1 MNVLGATK
9 FGAYNEVLEF
19 QSIPQLP
26 KLGPKDVLIK
36 VSYSDL
42 NPVDFQKLKGGGGGR
57 LENENPVPDP
67 PFVPGYGGSGIVQEV
82 GSQGPQH
89 LMGKNV
95 CFLLD
100 PTTCRG
106 SYASHVVADSRCV
119 AAIPANVALRDAASI
134 PVAGLTAYECL
145 VKIGL
150 PANSNSKQ
158 VNKEEGSLESVG
170 LESQTTTTTKI
181 TVNNA
186 SASLLIVGGSGG
198 VGSWIITLAR
208 AWYPHLKI
216 TVTASPESHEWCTS
230 LGASQVIAHDR
241 IADTLA
247 GGPAGSVSS
256 IICLTEPTQSLF
268 KTLTE
273 VIQPYG
279 HICLVVAGKGM
290 ESLNMGFCFFKCAN
304 VVTQTVFSSI
314 RTKYEYIVP
323 AEELQLILGLLASQ
337 TIQAPLSLDLEGTSE
352 KFQNALQDG
361 GVLKLL
367 AAPHRRGNLVMMI
380 HSGDDLI
387 FMDLKTGSIL
397 KIPRKECIYKKILT
411 KVHSTINKD
420 GRDSWQEEAQS
431 PTDREDRI
439 KLIVTHKTLGIV
451 KVAEKQWNDY
461 EDGIDM
467 QEAENVKHLWGVQ
480 LKKREKNVKG
490 AELLFVDPRLQ
501 VIGELSRKK
510 FIETG
515 AMTVINDDEGNETIE
530 EAVTD
535 VAERDDVVQVVRQA
549 LKLSLD
555 VA

>member
-1 MNVLGATK
+1 MEVLGATK
-9 FGAYNEVLEF
+9 FGDYNQVLEF

-26 KLGPKDVLIK
+26 KDELGPKDVLIQ
-36 VSYSDL
+36 VSYTDL
-42 NPVDFQKLKGGGGGR
+42 NPVDFQKLKGGGRQIDGS
-57 LENENPVPDP
+57 PVPDP

-95 CFLLD
+95 CFLVD
-100 PTTCRG
+100 PTRRG
-106 SYASHVVADSRCV
+106 SYASHVVVDSRCV
-119 AAIPANVALRDAASI
+119 AAIPASVELRDAASI

-150 PANSNSKQ
+150 AANKQ
-158 VNKEEGSLESVG
+158 EIKQGSLQSVG
-170 LESQTTTTTKI
+170 LESSRQKETTEKD
-181 TVNNA
+181 V

-208 AWYPHLKI
+208 AWHPNLKI
-216 TVTASPESHEWCTS
+216 IVTASPESHAWCTS
-230 LGASQVIAHDR
+230 LGASQVIAHNR

-256 IICLTEPTQSLF
+256 IICLTEPKQLLF
-268 KTLTE
+268 NTLAE

-279 HICLVVAGKGM
+279 QICLVVAGKGI

-304 VVTQTVFSSI
+304 VLTCTVFSSI
-314 RTKYEYIVP
+314 RTKYNHIVP
-323 AEELQLILGLLASQ
+323 AEELHVILGLLASQ

-352 KFQNALQDG
+352 KFQNALKDG

-380 HSGDDLI
+380 HSDDDLV
-387 FMDLKTGSIL
+387 FLDLKTASIL
-397 KIPRKECIYKKILT
+397 KIPRKECMDRKILT
-411 KVHSTINKD
+411 KVHSKDD
-420 GRDSWQEEAQS
+420 GRDFWQEEAQS
-431 PTDREDRI
+431 PMDREDRI

-461 EDGIDM
+461 QDGIDM
-467 QEAENVKHLWGVQ
+467 QEAENVKNLWGVQ
-480 LKKREKNVKG
+480 LKKREKNIKG
-490 AELLFVDPRLQ
+490 EELLFVDPRLQ
-501 VIGELSRKK
+501 VIGEFSRNNFIKK
-510 FIETG
+510 G
-515 AMTVINDDEGNETIE
+515 GMTVIKDDEGDETIE
-530 EAVTD
+530 EAITNVT
-535 VAERDDVVQVVRQA
+535 ERDEVVQIVRQA

>member
-1 MNVLGATK
+1 MEVLGATR
-9 FGAYNEVLEF
+9 FGEYNQVLEF
-19 QSIPQLP
+19 QSIPQLS
-26 KLGPKDVLIK
+26 KELGPKDVLIK

-42 NPVDFQKLKGGGGGR
+42 NPVDFQKLKGGQR
-57 LENENPVPDP
+57 LDGNPVPNP

-82 GSQGPQH
+82 GSQGPQY

-95 CFLLD
+95 CFLVD
-100 PTTCRG
+100 PTRRG
-106 SYASHVVADSRCV
+106 SYASHVVVDSHCV
-119 AAIPANVALRDAASI
+119 AAIPASVELREAASI

-150 PANSNSKQ
+150 AANKQ
-158 VNKEEGSLESVG
+158 VKEQGSLESVG
-170 LESQTTTTTKI
+170 LESSQRKETTKK
-181 TVNNA
+181 NA

-208 AWYPHLKI
+208 AWHPHLKI
-216 TVTASPESHEWCTS
+216 IVTASPESHEWCTS

-268 KTLTE
+268 NTLAE

-279 HICLVVAGKGM
+279 NICLVVAGKGI
-290 ESLNMGFCFFKCAN
+290 ESLNMGFLFFKCAN
-304 VVTQTVFSSI
+304 ILTQTVFSSI
-314 RTKYEYIVP
+314 RTKYDHIVP

-337 TIQAPLSLDLEGTSE
+337 TIKAPLSPDLEGTSE
-352 KFQNALQDG
+352 KFQNALKDG

-387 FMDLKTGSIL
+387 FMDLKTASIL
-397 KIPRKECIYKKILT
+397 KIPRKECMDKKILT
-411 KVHSTINKD
+411 KAQTKD
-420 GRDSWQEEAQS
+420 GREFWQEEAQS
-431 PTDREDRI
+431 PIDREDRI

-467 QEAENVKHLWGVQ
+467 QEAENVKTLWGVQ
-480 LKKREKNVKG
+480 LKKREKNVEG
-490 AELLFVDPRLQ
+490 EELLFVDPRLQ
-501 VIGELSRKK
+501 VIGEFSRRI
-510 FIETG
+510 FVEMG
-515 AMTVINDDEGNETIE
+515 GMTVIKDGEGKETIE
-530 EAVTD
+530 EAVTN
-535 VAERDDVVQVVRQA
+535 VAERDDVVQIVRQA

-555 VA
+555 IA

>member
-1 MNVLGATK
+1 MQVLGATK
-9 FGAYNEVLEF
+9 FGDYNQVLEF
-19 QSIPQLP
+19 QSIPHLP
-26 KLGPKDVLIK
+26 KEQELGPKDVLIQ

-42 NPVDFQKLKGGGGGR
+42 NPVDFQKLKGGR
-57 LENENPVPDP
+57 LDGNPVPNP

-95 CFLLD
+95 CFLVD
-100 PTTCRG
+100 PTRGRG
-106 SYASHVVADSRCV
+106 SYASHVVVDSRCV
-119 AAIPANVALRDAASI
+119 AAIPASVELRDAASI

-150 PANSNSKQ
+150 AVNNKLQINKQ
-158 VNKEEGSLESVG
+158 QGSLESVG
-170 LESQTTTTTKI
+170 LESSSSSSQRKETTKKD
-181 TVNNA
+181 V

-208 AWYPHLKI
+208 AWHPHLKI
-216 TVTASPESHEWCTS
+216 IVTASPESHEWCTS
-230 LGASQVIAHDR
+230 LGASQVIAHNR

-256 IICLTEPTQSLF
+256 IICLTEPTPSLF
-268 KTLTE
+268 NTLAE

-279 HICLVVAGKGM
+279 QIGLVVAGKGI
-290 ESLNMGFCFFKCAN
+290 SLIDLGFCFFKCAD
-304 VVTQTVFSSI
+304 VKTITVFSSI
-314 RTKYEYIVP
+314 RTKYEHIVP
-323 AEELQLILGLLASQ
+323 AEELEVILELLASQ
-337 TIQAPLSLDLEGTSE
+337 TIQAPLSLDLQGTSE
-352 KFQNALQDG
+352 KFQNALQVD

-380 HSGDDLI
+380 HSDDDLI
-387 FMDLKTGSIL
+387 FLDLKTASIL
-397 KIPRKECIYKKILT
+397 TIPRKECMDKKILT
-411 KVHSTINKD
+411 KVHSKED

-439 KLIVTHKTLGIV
+439 KLIVTHKTLGIA

-461 EDGIDM
+461 QDGIDM
-467 QEAENVKHLWGVQ
+467 QEAENVKNLWGVQ
-480 LKKREKNVKG
+480 LKKREKNAKG
-490 AELLFVDPRLQ
+490 EELLFVDPRLQ
-501 VIGELSRKK
+501 VMGECLRKQ
-510 FIETG
+510 FIEKG
-515 AMTVINDDEGNETIE
+515 GMTVIKDDEGNDIIE

-535 VAERDDVVQVVRQA
+535 VAERDDVVQIVRQA
-549 LKLSLD
+549 LKLGLD